1 MLSNLFS
8 NVNVS
13 NKLFTLNDSS
23 ILELSIENSKEL
35 NAKEIEESLVLPYEN
50 NKGKKVVIKAFS
62 FQPNLNGYGT
72 IVRERKE
79 DLKKGLEKIKSI
91 SEIKFAVDGK
101 DKNLQESLKEY
112 GEVIKVASITDLYES
127 KLISKVYN
135 EEKNVVIYD
144 VIEIIQLGQALNRKN
159 TEILTAV
166 YGSAING
173 RKVVALKKG
182 TTYKEVFESLN
193 GNAQELKKVING
205 GSLNGTTV
213 YNLDSVVDDTTKGI
227 LFLTEKDS
235 PSEESYS
242 CIRCGKC
249 LRVCPEGLNPIKLVE
264 LYKMGEKEEFIK
276 FGGEKCIDCGLC
288 SFACPSNIEIAQTIK
303 TAKTFK

>member
-23 ILELSIENSKEL
+23 ILELSIDNSKEL
-35 NAKEIEESLVLPYEN
+35 DAKEIEESLVLPYEN
-50 NKGKKVVIKAFS
+50 NKGKKVIIKAFS
-62 FQPNLNGYGT
+62 LQPNLNGYGT
-72 IVRERKE
+72 IVKERKE
-79 DLKKGLEKIKSI
+79 DLKKGLEKIKSV
-91 SEIKFAVDGK
+91 SKFKFVVDGR

-112 GEVIKVASITDLYES
+112 GEIIKVSSTTDLYES
-127 KLISKVYN
+127 KLISKVYS
-135 EEKNVVIYD
+135 EEKDIAIYD
-144 VIEIIQLGQALNRKN
+144 IIEIIQLGQALNGKS
-159 TEILTAV
+159 TEILTTV

-182 TTYKEVFESLN
+182 TTYKEVFDALN
-193 GNAQELKKVING
+193 GNANELKKVING
-205 GSLNGTTV
+205 GSINGTPI
-213 YNLDSVVDDTTKGI
+213 YNLDSVIGDTTTGI

-235 PSEESYS
+235 PSEASYS

-264 LYKMGEKEEFIK
+264 LYKMGAKEEFVK

-288 SFACPSNIEIAQTIK
+288 SFVCPSNIEIAQTIK
-303 TAKTFK
+303 TSKTFK

>member
-144 VIEIIQLGQALNRKN
+144 IIEIIQLGQALNRKN

-205 GSLNGTTV
+205 GSLNGTPV

>member
-135 EEKNVVIYD
+135 EEKDVVIYD
-144 VIEIIQLGQALNRKN
+144 VIEIIQLGQALNGKN

-205 GSLNGTTV
+205 GSLNGTPV

-235 PSEESYS
+235 QSEESYS

>member
-1 MLSNLFS
+1 MLSNLFC

-13 NKLFTLNDSS
+13 NKKFTLIDSS
-23 ILELSIENSKEL
+23 IVELSTDNSKEM

-50 NKGKKVVIKAFS
+50 NKGKKVIIKAFS
-62 FQPNLNGYGT
+62 FQPNLNGYGK
-72 IVRERKE
+72 IVKERKE

-91 SEIKFAVDGK
+91 TEIKFAVDGK
-101 DKNLQESLKEY
+101 DKSIQDSLKEY
-112 GEVIKVASITDLYES
+112 GDVIKVSSITDLYAS
-127 KLISKVYN
+127 KLASKVYG
-135 EEKNVVIYD
+135 EEKDILIYD
-144 VIEIIQLGQALNRKN
+144 LIEIVQLGQALNGKSI
-159 TEILTAV
+159 EILATV
-166 YGSAING
+166 YGSAVNG

-182 TTYKEVFESLN
+182 ATYKELFEALN
-193 GNAQELKKVING
+193 GKDQELKKVING
-205 GSLNGTTV
+205 GSINGTPI
-213 YNLDSVVDDTTKGI
+213 YNLNSVIEDKSKGI

-288 SFACPSNIEIAQTIK
+288 SFVCPSNIEIAQNIK

>member
-205 GSLNGTTV
+205 GSLNGTPV
-213 YNLDSVVDDTTKGI
+213 YNLDSVVDDTIKGI

>member
-1 MLSNLFS
+1 MLSNLFG
-8 NVNVS
+8 NANVS
-13 NKLFTLNDSS
+13 NKSFTLNDSS
-23 ILELSIENSKEL
+23 ILELSNDNSKEL
-35 NAKEIEESLVLPYEN
+35 NAKEIEESLVLLYEN
-50 NKGKKVVIKAFS
+50 NKGKKVIIKAFS

-79 DLKKGLEKIKSI
+79 DLKKGLEKIKSV
-91 SEIKFAVDGK
+91 SKVKFVVDGK
-101 DKNLQESLKEY
+101 NKNLQEALKEY
-112 GEVIKVASITDLYES
+112 GEVVKVSSITDLYES
-127 KLISKVYN
+127 KLASKVYN
-135 EEKNVVIYD
+135 EEKDIVIYD
-144 VIEIIQLGQALNRKN
+144 IIEIVQLGQALNGKN
-159 TEILTAV
+159 TETLATV
-166 YGSAING
+166 YGSSING
-173 RKVVALKKG
+173 GKVVALKKG
-182 TTYKEVFESLN
+182 TTYKEVFDALN

-205 GSLNGTTV
+205 GSINGTPV
-213 YNLDSVVDDTTKGI
+213 YNLDSVIEDTTKGI

-235 PSEESYS
+235 PSEENYS

-264 LYKMGEKEEFIK
+264 LSKIGEKEEFKK

>member
-1 MLSNLFS
+1 MLSNLFG
-8 NVNVS
+8 NANVS
-13 NKLFTLNDSS
+13 NKSFTLNDSS
-23 ILELSIENSKEL
+23 ILELSNDNSKEL
-35 NAKEIEESLVLPYEN
+35 NAKEIEESLVLLYEN
-50 NKGKKVVIKAFS
+50 NKGKKVIIKAFS

-79 DLKKGLEKIKSI
+79 DLKKGLEKIKSV
-91 SEIKFAVDGK
+91 SKVKFVVDGK
-101 DKNLQESLKEY
+101 NKNLQEALKEY
-112 GEVIKVASITDLYES
+112 GEVVKVSSITDLYES
-127 KLISKVYN
+127 KLASKVYN
-135 EEKNVVIYD
+135 EEKDIVIYD
-144 VIEIIQLGQALNRKN
+144 IIEIVQLGQALNGKN
-159 TEILTAV
+159 TETLATV
-166 YGSAING
+166 YGSSING
-173 RKVVALKKG
+173 GKVVALKKG
-182 TTYKEVFESLN
+182 TTYKEVFDALN

-205 GSLNGTTV
+205 GSINGTPV
-213 YNLDSVVDDTTKGI
+213 YNLDSVIEDTTKGI

-235 PSEESYS
+235 PSEENYS

>member
-1 MLSNLFS
+1 VLSNLFS